1 MKISVLAPVL
11 LALTVTSQVFA
22 TDIARVPLTSSA
34 TGKANVIFGLD
45 DSASMDFE
53 TLLDTS
59 DGALWWNKSSNAAWD
74 ASGKALF
81 NLNGLPDS
89 TWAKFAYLF
98 PNGCEAGARTR
109 CDASS
114 HLAIP
119 PTPQFAPVRS
129 NAYNPLFY
137 DPNVTYRVWDSA
149 KIDGKLQ
156 TFSNSTPS
164 AAKMHPLYPDTLD
177 LTRNVFSQDDN
188 WTFTAFEGM
197 SVPSGSR
204 VLVNKKWV
212 ALTRDVTIGQGDYP
226 LSSYTVAI
234 SYAPSTY
241 WNKEACT
248 VNGTTCVRAPDGA
261 TLKRY
266 VVATDSSF
274 PSGRSQAEELQNF
287 ANWFTYYRKRHLMLS
302 ASMGQV
308 LNSVTGIRLG
318 VVPFNYLKVV
328 RMYGGENST
337 DPKDQ
342 VANLTEIIGDFYSN
356 AAQGGTPTRETLR
369 HVGEQF
375 RTNRSVNNPEQC
387 VRNAAFI
394 VTDGFAQATTV
405 SVPRYNKK
413 DFGSGA
419 PYATTHNGTLADL
432 ALAYY
437 SMQPPDDGTNAGA
450 KKLQM
455 NTYAL
460 TLGARG
466 NLWPR
471 ISDPYAQPISWVNPT
486 RNYSPDSIDDLWHA
500 TINGRGRMFLAT
512 TPEETAAQMQ
522 QALIEIQTT
531 DGAQGGVTF
540 STLNLKPTNAYA
552 YVGSYA
558 VNGWTGD
565 ILAYG
570 VDAATGEFSQDPVWS
585 AAQKLNARD
594 WNTRKIVTFKNGAG
608 VAFTAANIGSSL
620 GLSGSTSATEA
631 VAYLRGSRANEPRFR
646 SRKGLMGA
654 VLNAEPVV
662 HPGEGVVYAASNE
675 GMLHALDSATGEELW
690 AYVLGF
696 VLGGMGAQLNP
707 AWQFQTNLDATP
719 ALAKVGNK
727 TLLVGNRGSA
737 GPGVYA
743 LDVTDPKSL
752 DTEAKLAERV
762 KWEFPAANAST
773 ELKKSVGVSLGK
785 PVVVQTSSGPVVL
798 VSSGYNSTQDGRG
811 RVFVLN
817 ANTGELIKT
826 LVTTAGSNKQDSGLG
841 PLSGFAEP
849 DGTVRFAYAGDEL
862 GNLWRFDV
870 DSGSVFL
877 LTTLKDKNN
886 VARPITAA
894 PELARQGGR
903 RMVFVGTG
911 RLLHGNDFTDVE
923 SSGALVTHSFYAIW
937 DNNVTVTNRNQLAPR
952 SVTVEADGT
961 RQVSGEPVNWKTQ
974 RGWYVDLP
982 AGERANTDPAMGAG
996 VIGFTTNRAL
1006 ASDCTVSSAL
1016 YVANAETGLRLADNA
1031 FDVAPYYGVGLGNTL
1046 SARVVLSR
1054 LTTNKLGVTTR
1065 QSDGTET
1072 VRTLNIEPARRPAKT
1087 SWREVLR

>member
-1 MKISVLAPVL
+1 MKISILAPVL
-11 LALTVTSQVFA
+11 FALTLTSQVFA
-22 TDIARVPLTSSA
+22 TDIARVPLTTSA

-74 ASGKALF
+74 SAGKALF
-81 NLNGLPDS
+81 NLNGVADS

-98 PNGCEAGARTR
+98 PNGCAAGARTR

-114 HLAIP
+114 HLAVP
-119 PTPQFAPVRS
+119 PTPQFAAVRS
-129 NAYNPLFY
+129 SAYNPLFY
-137 DPNVTYRVWDSA
+137 DPKVTYQAWESA
-149 KIDGKLQ
+149 NIDGKLQ
-156 TFSNSTPS
+156 TFSNSAPS
-164 AAKMHPLYPDTLD
+164 AAKMHPLYPATLD
-177 LTRNVFSQDDN
+177 LTRVVFSQDAD
-188 WTFTAFEGM
+188 WTFTALEGM
-197 SVPSGSR
+197 RVPAGSK
-204 VLVNKKWV
+204 VYAKSNWV
-212 ALTRDVTIGQGDYP
+212 SLTSDVVIGQGDYP
-226 LSSYTVAI
+226 LSSYNV
-234 SYAPSTY
+234 SVPYAPSTY
-241 WNKEACT
+241 WNKETCT
-248 VNGTTCVRAPDGA
+248 VDNDRCVRAPDGA

-266 VVATDSSF
+266 VAAADTSF
-274 PSGRSQAEELQNF
+274 PSGRSQADELQNF

-302 ASMGQV
+302 GSMGQV
-308 LNSVTGIRLG
+308 LTSVTGLRLG

-342 VANLTEIIGDFYSN
+342 VSTLAEIIGQFYSN

-369 HVGEQF
+369 HLGEQF

-394 VTDGFAQATTV
+394 VTDGFAQANTV
-405 SVPRYNKK
+405 TVPRYNKK
-413 DFGSGA
+413 DYGSGA

-437 SMQPPDDGTNAGA
+437 SMQPYDDGTNAGS

-460 TLGARG
+460 TLGAKG

-471 ISDPYAQPISWVNPT
+471 LSDPYAQPITWVNPT
-486 RNYSPDSIDDLWHA
+486 RDYSPDSIDDLWHA
-500 TINGRGRMFLAT
+500 TINGRGRMFLAN
-512 TPEETAAQMQ
+512 TPAETATQMQ
-522 QALIEIQTT
+522 QALLSIQTT
-531 DGAQGGVTF
+531 SGAQGGVTF
-540 STLNLKPTNAYA
+540 STLNLKPTNSFA
-552 YVGSYA
+552 YVGTYE
-558 VNGWTGD
+558 VNGWAGD
-565 ILAYG
+565 IFAYA
-570 VDAATGEFSQDPVWS
+570 VDPATGELSQDPLWS
-585 AAQKLNARD
+585 ASQQLTARD
-594 WNTRKIVTFKNGAG
+594 WSTRKIVTFKDGAG

-620 GLSGSTSATEA
+620 GLSGSTSASDA

-646 SRKGLMGA
+646 TRKGLMGA
-654 VLNAEPVV
+654 VINAEPVV
-662 HPGEGVVYAASNE
+662 HPGAGVVYATSNE
-675 GMLHALDSATGEELW
+675 GMLHALDAATGQELW
-690 AYVLGF
+690 AYAPGF
-696 VLGGMGAQLNP
+696 VLSSMGPQLSP
-707 AWQFQTNLDATP
+707 AWQFQTTLDATP
-719 ALAKVGNK
+719 VLAKVADK
-727 TLLVGNRGSA
+727 TLLVGTRGSA

-743 LDVTDPKSL
+743 LNVTDPNSL
-752 DTEAKLAERV
+752 DTEAKLAQRV
-762 KWEFPAANAST
+762 MWEFPPANAST

-785 PVVVQTSSGPVVL
+785 PVVVQTSFGPVVV

-817 ANTGELIKT
+817 ANTGALIKT
-826 LVTTAGSNKQDSGLG
+826 LVTSAGSNKQDSGLG
-841 PLSGFAEP
+841 PLSGFSEA
-849 DGTVRFAYAGDEL
+849 DGTVRFVYGGDEL
-862 GNLWRFDV
+862 GNLWRFDL
-870 DSGSVFL
+870 DSGAVFL

-903 RMVFVGTG
+903 RMIFVGTG

-923 SSGALVTHSFYAIW
+923 SSGTPVTHSFYGIW
-937 DNNVTVTNRNQLAPR
+937 DNNVAVTSRNQLAPR

-961 RQVSGEPVNWKTQ
+961 RQVTGEPVNWKTQ

-996 VIGFTTNRAL
+996 VIGFTTNRAV
-1006 ASDCTVSSAL
+1006 ASDCTVGSAL
-1016 YVANAETGLRLADNA
+1016 YVASAETGLRLADNA

-1072 VRTLNIEPARRPAKT
+1072 VRTLNIEPVRRPAKT